1 MHLALVVED
10 PASNKGP
17 DTQANNLLKSLDTYT
32 DTVDEITVICK
43 DGASPDYR
51 SSNISTADILDAD
64 QPVTSLQ
71 RVFDCCR
78 TVDLVHV
85 FAANWRI
92 VLAVMG
98 LSRAPV
104 LLGTSTTFR
113 ALPHR
118 IAVRFY
124 RPTAVFASIEPFE
137 TAISEMGY
145 RRDRTFFIPNGID
158 TDIFTPPGQE
168 ERDKIRRTLGD
179 RHELSLEES
188 IIIWVNHLNSH
199 KRPLLA
205 LRAFQRFRQQ
215 RDDVS
220 LLMIGDGPQ
229 RAAVEDM
236 VKSIPGAHCLGF
248 IDHDVVHDYY
258 RVADINLV
266 TSRSEGIS
274 NVVYEGMA
282 CGLPALTVTAFDQ
295 VGTGEHGRYLSPS
308 ASKETIVSGMAEIL
322 QRREE
327 LGQQARYHVVQNH
340 GLKTFADRYEQLY
353 QWCLGRGSKPTF
365 DETWKADTINRIKRN

>member
-10 PASNKGP
+10 PASTKGP
-17 DTQANNLLKSLDTYT
+17 DTQANNLLKSLDTCT

-51 SSNISTADILDAD
+51 SSNISTADVLDSH
-64 QPVTSLQ
+64 QPFASLK
-71 RVFDCCR
+71 RVFECCR

-92 VLAVMG
+92 VLAIMG
-98 LSRAPV
+98 LSRTPV

-118 IAVRFY
+118 IAVRLY
-124 RPTAVFASIEPFE
+124 RPNAVFASVEPFE

-158 TDIFTPPGQE
+158 TDIFSPPGQKKRE
-168 ERDKIRRTLGD
+168 EIRRILGD
-179 RHELSLEES
+179 RHELSLAEN
-188 IIIWVNHLNSH
+188 IIIWVNHLNDH

-205 LRAFQRFRQQ
+205 LQAFQQFRQQ

-229 RAAVEDM
+229 RAAVEEMAENISD
-236 VKSIPGAHCLGF
+236 AHCLGF
-248 IDHDVVHDYY
+248 IDHDAVHDYY
-258 RVADINLV
+258 RVADLNLV

-282 CGLPALTVTAFDQ
+282 
-295 VGTGEHGRYLSPS
+295 
-308 ASKETIVSGMAEIL
+308 
-322 QRREE
+322 
-327 LGQQARYHVVQNH
+327 
-340 GLKTFADRYEQLY
+340 
-353 QWCLGRGSKPTF
+353 
-365 DETWKADTINRIKRN
+365 